1 MKNGKKDD
9 RMLDIWER
17 LEERYYNLV
26 RYLSPKTSIY
36 FLCILF
42 FMYYFINYITYFNI
56 LNILFFP

>member
-1 MKNGKKDD
+1 MKREEEYKKIEKEIQMKNGKKDD

-42 FMYYFINYITYFNI
+42 FIY
-56 LNILFFP
+56 